1 MADGD
6 HGISIEGGVI
16 TLEPPT
22 SKTRFWIREVGPRL
36 SWGLLMKD
44 PYISEEIV
52 SPLYIVVW
60 NSDRT
65 VEFYREG
72 PYKGSR
78 QRTAL
83 ESLRTEINRVGLE
96 EFLFNY
102 ENRRLRNAASRARPT
117 TFLTDSRTLLE
128 FFWRFRPWKKPND

>member
-1 MADGD
+1 MADD
-6 HGISIEGGVI
+6 ETGISIEGGVI
-16 TLEPPT
+16 TLEPTT
-22 SKTRFWIREVGPRL
+22 SKSRCWVREVAPRL
-36 SWGLLMKD
+36 IWGLLMKD

-60 NSDRT
+60 NSDRA

-83 ESLRTEINRVGLE
+83 ESLRTEINRGGTGRVPVQLRKSTPPE
-96 EFLFNY
+96 
-102 ENRRLRNAASRARPT
+102 RRITCSTYDLSGGQSYA
-117 TFLTDSRTLLE
+117 F
-128 FFWRFRPWKKPND
+128 